1 MQYAVIKSGG
11 KQYKVSAGDTLT
23 VDKLSLDGKTS
34 TVFDEVLLTVDE
46 GKANIGN
53 PILKGVTVDATL
65 VENKRGEKIHVRRF
79 KAKSRYRRT
88 TGFRAEQS
96 VFKIDKINFD
106 SKKSSKSTEEK
117 VDSKEDK

>member
-1 MQYAVIKSGG
+1 MQYAVIKTGG

-23 VDKLSLDGKTS
+23 VDKLSLDGKNSVT
-34 TVFDEVLLTVDE
+34 FDEVLLVVDE
-46 GKANIGN
+46 NKASVGN
-53 PILKGVTVDATL
+53 PIVKDATVDATL

-106 SKKSSKSTEEK
+106 SKKSSKSLEDKT
-117 VDSKEDK
+117 DSKKDK